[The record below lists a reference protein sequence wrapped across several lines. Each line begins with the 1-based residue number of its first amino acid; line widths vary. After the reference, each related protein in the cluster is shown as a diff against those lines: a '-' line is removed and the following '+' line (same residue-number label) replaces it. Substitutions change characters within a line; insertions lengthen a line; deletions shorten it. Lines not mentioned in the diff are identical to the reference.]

1 MMEIRSVSTR
11 SCYLPADNREPV
23 ATIILKLAALPRASQ
38 LFAIATLALLSACS
52 GIAQRSPEPRPVE
65 PESAA
70 AELLVIRRG
79 WHVDIG
85 LAEADLP
92 EALRSLSADFPGA
105 RYLVFGFGDRRY
117 LLGNNSKVPAMLGAL
132 WPGPG
137 IILVTGLTASPAE
150 AFGAT
155 HVISM
160 PVTPRQAHAAAA
172 FIWQSLSTEHGAI
185 APLADGPYQGSLF
198 FSATLRYSAF
208 YTCNTWVAELLKAA
222 DIPVHSAGVL
232 FAGQLWSQ
240 AEALR
245 NPD

>member
-1 MMEIRSVSTR
+1 MMAIRSASTR
-11 SCYLPADNREPV
+11 SCYLPADDKEPV
-23 ATIILKLAALPRASQ
+23 TTIILRPAALPRASQ
-38 LFAIATLALLSACS
+38 LFAIAALALLSACS
-52 GIAQRSPEPRPVE
+52 GIARRSPEPRPVE
-65 PESAA
+65 PESVS

-92 EALRSLSADFPGA
+92 EPLRSLSAHFPGA

-117 LLGNNSKVPAMLGAL
+117 LLGKSSKVPAMLGAL

-137 IILVTGLTASPAE
+137 IVLVTGLTASPAE

-155 HVISM
+155 HVIRLS
-160 PVTPRQAHAAAA
+160 VTPMQLQAAAA
-172 FIWQSLSTEHGAI
+172 AIWQSLSTQHGAI
-185 APLADGPYQGSLF
+185 APLADGPYQGSQF
-198 FSATLRYSAF
+198 FSATPRYSAF